1 MQTFSSLTRSWR
13 WLVGLVLLLV
23 GVASAAAS
31 AARAQTTQ
39 PLVVHVPIQNT
50 IDLGLAPYLQRVV
63 NDAAQ
68 RNAAAVVVE
77 INTPGGRLDAVLQMR
92 DTLLQSPV
100 RTIAFVNT
108 QAFSAGALVAIAA
121 DEIYMAP
128 GAVMGAATPVDGTG
142 TPADA
147 KTISAVRSTF
157 RATAEERNRDPL
169 VAEAMV
175 DPDVAIPGL
184 VEQGQLLTLTT
195 QQARTVGYVD
205 GVGATLD
212 EVLVAAGLGDAT
224 LETTAPSLAERVVR
238 FLTHPVVASLL
249 TSLGVVLI
257 LADVYTAG
265 FGLLGGAGIALLALF
280 FWGHMLV
287 GLAGWEGVAL
297 VVLGV
302 VLIGLEVLVIPGFG
316 IAGIAGGA
324 ALLGGVWVSLI
335 GNDGA
340 TNADMLR
347 ATYTVL
353 GALALM
359 IVGALAV
366 LRYLPRSRRFGA
378 LVLEAQVGRQNA
390 VPASTRPRARGEWIT
405 GARLEPDRPRDLPRT
420 PDDTPSLIGML
431 GVALGDLRPSG
442 FADIEGLRVDVVTR
456 GDYIGAGERVEVIA
470 DEGYRRVVRHAPQER
485 NAVTGETRVIEE

>member
-1 MQTFSSLTRSWR
+1 VQIFSSLTQSWR
-13 WLVGLVLLLV
+13 WLLGLVLLSVGLV
-23 GVASAAAS
+23 HAAAPG
-31 AARAQTTQ
+31 ARAQETQ
-39 PLVVHVPIQNT
+39 PLVVHVPIQNI

-68 RNAAAVVVE
+68 RNAAAVVLE

-121 DEIYMAP
+121 DEIYLAP
-128 GAVMGAATPVDGTG
+128 GAVMGAATPITAPGAT
-142 TPADA
+142 ADT

-157 RATAEERNRDPL
+157 RATAEERGRDPL

-175 DPDVAIPGL
+175 DPDIAIDGL
-184 VEQGQLLTLTT
+184 VARGQLLTLTT
-195 QQARTVGYVD
+195 QQAQTVGYVD
-205 GVGATLD
+205 GVAPTLD
-212 EVLVAAGLGDAT
+212 AVLAAAGLGNAIV
-224 LETTAPSLAERVVR
+224 ETTSPSLAEGIVR
-238 FLTHPVVASLL
+238 FLTNPAVASLL
-249 TSLGVVLI
+249 ISLGFVLI
-257 LADVYTAG
+257 LANVYTAG

-280 FWGHMLV
+280 FWGHMLA
-287 GLAGWEGVAL
+287 GLAGWEGVTL

-316 IAGIAGGA
+316 IAGVAGGA

-340 TNADMLR
+340 TNADILR

-353 GALALM
+353 GAVALM
-359 IVGALAV
+359 IVGGIGIV
-366 LRYLPRSRRFGA
+366 RYLPRSRRFGA
-378 LVLEAQVGRQNA
+378 LVLQAQVGRQDVVP
-390 VPASTRPRARGEWIT
+390 VPARPRARSEWIT
-405 GARLEPDRPRDLPRT
+405 GARLETNRELNPPHAN
-420 PDDTPSLIGML
+420 DDVPSLIGMT

-442 FADIEGLRVDVVTR
+442 FADVEGMRVDVVTR
-456 GDYIGAGERVEVIA
+456 GDYIRAGEQVEVIA
-470 DEGYRRVVRHAPQER
+470 DEGYRRVVRRVPPDR
-485 NAVTGETRVIEE
+485 NAVTGETRLIEE

>member
-1 MQTFSSLTRSWR
+1 
-13 WLVGLVLLLV
+13 V
-23 GVASAAAS
+23 GVASAAAPT
-31 AARAQTTQ
+31 ARAQTAQ

-68 RNAAAVVVE
+68 RNAAAVVLE

-92 DTLLQSPV
+92 DTVLQSPV
-100 RTIAFVNT
+100 HTIAFVNT

-195 QQARTVGYVD
+195 QQAQTVGYAD

-212 EVLVAAGLGDAT
+212 AVLVAAGLGDAA

-280 FWGHMLV
+280 FWGHMLA
-287 GLAGWEGVAL
+287 GLAGWEGIAL
-297 VVLGV
+297 VLLGV
-302 VLIGLEVLVIPGFG
+302 VLVGLEVLVIPGFG
-316 IAGIAGGA
+316 VAGIAGGA

-335 GNDGA
+335 GGDGV
-340 TNADMLR
+340 TDADMLR

-353 GALALM
+353 GALVLM
-359 IVGALAV
+359 IIGGIGVV
-366 LRYLPRSRRFGA
+366 RFLPRSRRFGA
-378 LVLEAQVGRQNA
+378 LVLQAQVGRQNSG
-390 VPASTRPRARGEWIT
+390 PAPTHERTRGAWIT
-405 GARLEPDRPRDLPRT
+405 GARLEPDRAHDLPHAN
-420 PDDTPSLIGML
+420 DDVPSLIGMT
-431 GVALGDLRPSG
+431 GVALGGLRPSG
-442 FADIEGLRVDVVTR
+442 FADISGQRVDVVTG
-456 GDYIGAGERVEVIA
+456 GDYIRAGERIEVIA
-470 DEGYRRVVRHAPQER
+470 DEGYRRVVRRAPHDR
-485 NAVTGETRVIEE
+485 AAVTGETQLIEE